1 MNEIAG
7 LFFSLRRKGVRLWL
21 ENGILRYLDPQCVLC
36 SEDLDALRAR
46 KNEIVSFLER
56 AMNSANAEPPITR
69 RQSDGLV
76 ALSFQQQWL
85 RLSITRLNSK
95 RQSIGIAL
103 RFIGTLNAEFLR
115 ISIETVIRWHDS
127 LRTRIVMVNGIP
139 WQYVDKPDIYILP
152 SVDLPGSKSNDP
164 DKAASDAANKLL
176 SESPE
181 LHVGPLFRACLFRL
195 GARDHVLV
203 VALHHIVCDAVS
215 LEVLRRQIIHCYLQ
229 LLGGRAISAPGM
241 SVQYP
246 DYAQWQQ
253 RTQDR
258 WAEYH
263 EAYWVA
269 LLRGA
274 NRLRPP
280 RDVGI
285 VGLQRFC
292 RRSISIIFGDTL
304 TAELRVFAGRERTTL
319 AMCALATYIVLMSL
333 WCSTLDVLIPV
344 FVMGR
349 HRSEIRRTIGLFSF
363 PLFIRVQLS
372 ESDSLMDVLRRLH
385 AKYAEAER
393 HADFGRLAVR
403 GPHFRERTSAGLP
416 PLYRRRPR
424 NLFHWKPWRS
434 GNESRPLIATKS
446 SGESND
452 KCEILPFNLRR
463 GDAPRFELDVLLV
476 FSETVKSVTGEC
488 FYRADLFHSNTMAGF
503 RDTFMGILRTL
514 LENPHC
520 TLFELPFLIP
530 GHLDITQSTPAR
542 EPLV

>member
-21 ENGILRYLDPQCVLC
+21 ENGILRYFDPQGVLC

-46 KNEIVSFLER
+46 KNEVLSFLESI
-56 AMNSANAEPPITR
+56 MNAANTEPPITP
-69 RQSDGLV
+69 RQSDDLV
-76 ALSFQQQWL
+76 TLSFQQQWL
-85 RLSITRLNSK
+85 RLSITRQNSQ

-127 LRTRIVMVNGIP
+127 LRTRIVMVNGIL
-139 WQYVDKPDIYILP
+139 WQCVEKPDTYILP
-152 SVDLPGSKSNDP
+152 SVDLTESRSDDP
-164 DKAASDAANKLL
+164 DRAASDAANKLL

-181 LHVGPLFRACLFRL
+181 LHVGPLFRANLFRL
-195 GARDHVLV
+195 GPRDHVLV
-203 VALHHIVCDAVS
+203 VALHHIVCDAAS
-215 LEVLRRQIIHCYLQ
+215 LKVLRRQIIHCYLQ
-229 LLGGRAISAPGM
+229 LLGGRPISAPGK

-253 RTQDR
+253 STQDR

-285 VGLQRFC
+285 AGVQRFS
-292 RRSISIIFGDTL
+292 RRSVSIMFGDTL
-304 TAELRVFAGRERTTL
+304 TSDLRAFAGRERTTL

-333 WCSTLDVLIPV
+333 WCRTLDVLIPV

-363 PLFIRVQLS
+363 PLFVRIQLS
-372 ESDSLMDVLRRLH
+372 ENDSIMDVLRRLH

-403 GPHFRERTSAGLP
+403 RSHFRERTSAGLP

-434 GNESRPLIATKS
+434 GNESRPTIAGRS

-452 KCEILPFNLRR
+452 KCEILPFDLRR
-463 GDAPRFELDVLLV
+463 EDAPRMDLDVLLI
-476 FSETVKSVTGEC
+476 FSETVKSVTGKC

-503 RDTFMGILRTL
+503 RDTFLAIVRTL
-514 LENPHC
+514 LENPRC
-520 TLFELPFLIP
+520 TLFELPFSIP
-530 GHLDITQSTPAR
+530 GHLDGTQSAPAR